1 MEKMLKSLTKN
12 VIDFC
17 TAFTPYS
24 YVLLVVTCLV
34 VGIML
39 AIPSDKAHEK
49 AKEYGGW
56 AIIGSILIAGCVT
69 IGKAIGK
76 GWSF

>member
-1 MEKMLKSLTKN
+1 M
-12 VIDFC
+12 
-17 TAFTPYS
+17 
-24 YVLLVVTCLV
+24 VVTCLV